1 MFPYF
6 LQIFWSNLTKP
17 HTNIMNKQPHTE
29 ITTINE
35 TTVKIEVFT
44 DDDSTTEEITFTSK
58 ISLTNYIDR
67 LRKNLSKQIDEE
79 TGEIIQPQINIPLC
93 IIDTIRNTTLK
104 FNMTEQSQE
113 VTQNLNHQTKR
124 SDKLRFIPKTMV
136 KVEKSSK
143 DIRKERI
150 KEIMRDIKFGDIN
163 QAKHKLDKYFEK

>member
-1 MFPYF
+1 MYPYF
-6 LQIFWSNLTKP
+6 LQIFRSNLTKP
-17 HTNIMNKQPHTE
+17 HTIIMNKQPFTE
-29 ITTINE
+29 ITTVND
-35 TTVKIEVFT
+35 TTLKIEVFT
-44 DDDSTTEEITFTSK
+44 DNDSTTEEITFTSK
-58 ISLTNYIDR
+58 ISLTNYIDK
-67 LRKNLSKQIDEE
+67 LRKNLYKVK
-79 TGEIIQPQINIPLC
+79 IPVC

-143 DIRKERI
+143 DIRKQRI

>member
-1 MFPYF
+1 MYPYF
-6 LQIFWSNLTKP
+6 LQIFRSNLTKP
-17 HTNIMNKQPHTE
+17 HTTIMNKQPFTE
-29 ITTINE
+29 ITTVND
-35 TTVKIEVFT
+35 TTLKIEVFT
-44 DDDSTTEEITFTSK
+44 DNDSTTEEITFTSK

-67 LRKNLSKQIDEE
+67 LRKNLYKEK
-79 TGEIIQPQINIPLC
+79 IPVC

>member
-1 MFPYF
+1 
-6 LQIFWSNLTKP
+6 
-17 HTNIMNKQPHTE
+17 MNKEPFTE
-29 ITTINE
+29 ITTIDD

-44 DDDSTTEEITFTSK
+44 DDDSTTEKITFTSK
-58 ISLTNYIDR
+58 LSLTNYIDR

>member
-1 MFPYF
+1 
-6 LQIFWSNLTKP
+6 
-17 HTNIMNKQPHTE
+17 MNKQPHTE

-44 DDDSTTEEITFTSK
+44 DNDSTTEKITFTSK
-58 ISLTNYIDR
+58 LSLTNYIDR

-79 TGEIIQPQINIPLC
+79 TGEIIQPQIKIPLC